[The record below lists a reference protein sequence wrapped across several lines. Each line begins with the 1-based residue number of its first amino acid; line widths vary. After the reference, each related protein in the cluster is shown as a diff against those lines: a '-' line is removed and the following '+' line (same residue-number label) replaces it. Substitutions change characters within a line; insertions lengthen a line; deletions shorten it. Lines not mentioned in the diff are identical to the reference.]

1 MPRRKTTQ
9 EYIEECTSKGIDLP
23 IDEYQGAHIRIK
35 HRCSKCGSVYEQS
48 PSKHLIKGHKCLL
61 CDYKK
66 KYSMYLQE
74 CKQKGLDL
82 PIEEYKGTNT
92 KIKHVCKNNHI
103 YMQAPHEHL
112 QGQGCPICCGNK
124 RKTTKEYIKECK
136 RLGTDL
142 PIDNYVNSYT
152 RIKHRC
158 SKCGSVYEQTPSSH
172 LQGRGCPKCK
182 GSKKKTLKQYYDE
195 CKERELDLPIEIYV
209 NANTKIYHKCKQ
221 GHVYKQK
228 PNTHLQGKG
237 CPICSNTKKTTKEY
251 IEECKELG
259 LDLPLGDY
267 NNSKV
272 KIYHKCKQ
280 GHVYKQTPSDHL
292 QGYGCPICSQSHGEK
307 FIQNY
312 LDNHNIIYESQKR
325 FNGLKDKTYLSYDFY
340 LPKQK
345 VLIEYQGK
353 QHFIP
358 MDFFGGE
365 EKLQIQQYHDKLKR
379 DYALNNGY
387 ILLEPTY
394 KLDTQE
400 KINKYLDNY
409 L

>member
-1 MPRRKTTQ
+1 MRRKTTQ
-9 EYIEECTSKGIDLP
+9 EYIEECTSKGVDLP
-23 IDEYQGAHIRIK
+23 IDEYQGAHIKIK
-35 HRCSKCGSVYEQS
+35 HKCSKCGSVYEQS

-66 KYSMYLQE
+66 KHDMYLQE

-92 KIKHVCKNNHI
+92 KIKHICKNNHI

-112 QGQGCPICCGNK
+112 QGQGCPTCRGNK
-124 RKTTKEYIKECK
+124 RKTTKEYIDECK
-136 RLGTDL
+136 RLGIDL
-142 PIDNYVNSYT
+142 PIDKYINSYT

-158 SKCGSVYEQTPSSH
+158 SKCGNVYEQKPNNH
-172 LQGRGCPKCK
+172 LCGNGCPICS
-182 GSKKKTLKQYYDE
+182 GNKKKTPKKYKEE
-195 CKERELDLPIEIYV
+195 CKRLGYDIPIDNYIN
-209 NANTKIYHKCKQ
+209 NATKIYHKCKQ
-221 GHVYKQK
+221 GHVYKQT

-237 CPICSNTKKTTKEY
+237 CPICNDLKKTTQEY
-251 IEECKELG
+251 IEECKELEI
-259 LDLPLGDY
+259 DLPLGDY
-267 NNSKV
+267 INAKV

-292 QGYGCPICSQSHGEK
+292 QGYGCPICNQPKGEK
-307 FIQNY
+307 FIQKY
-312 LDNHNIIYESQKR
+312 LDNHNVIYESQKR

-379 DYALNNGY
+379 DYALNKGY
-387 ILLEPTY
+387 TLLEPTY

-400 KINKYLDNY
+400 KVNKYLDKY